1 MAFTRSGGILLH
13 PTSLPGPHGI
23 GDLGASARRWLD
35 FLAEAGQTL
44 WQILPLGP
52 TGYGD
57 SPYQSFSAFAGNPY
71 LISLETLIEEGL
83 LPQDAL
89 DSVPAFPEDRV
100 DYGNVIPYKLA
111 LLEASYRHFIAHA
124 DADQR
129 ARFADFCEAQA
140 FWLEDFALFMAC
152 KEAHQGRSWNEWD
165 AEIRTRRPQALASWR
180 RKLDGAIAR
189 QRYYQWLFF
198 EQWSSV
204 KRHAEAHG
212 IKIIGDIPIFVAYD
226 SADTWANPELF
237 YLDAEGNPTV
247 IAGVPPDYFSETGQ
261 RWGNPLYRWK
271 VMADTGYAWWIARIK
286 AVLAQV
292 DIVRIDH
299 FRGFEAYWEIPASE
313 PTAVKG
319 RWVKG
324 PGQAFF
330 DAVKAALGELPIIA
344 EDLGV
349 ITPAVEALRDQNGLP
364 GMKVLQFAF
373 AADAADPYLP
383 HNYPRN
389 CAVYTGTHDNDT
401 TLGWYEKAPANEQ
414 DFVRRYVA
422 RDGSDVA
429 WDLMRLAF
437 ASVADI
443 AVVPLQDV
451 LRLGSEHR
459 MNTPGKAAG
468 NWQWRFR
475 WSQLEPW
482 LAPVLREM
490 AETYGRVPLD
500 KPLDTAYRQS
510 VTHSAVEEAE
520 AS

>member
-13 PTSLPGPHGI
+13 PTSLPAPYGI
-23 GDLGASARRWLD
+23 GDLGTSTLRWLD
-35 FLAEAGQTL
+35 FLTEAGQTL

-71 LISLETLIEEGL
+71 LISLKSLIEEGL
-83 LPQDAL
+83 LPLDAL
-89 DSVPAFPEDRV
+89 EGLPTFSDDRV
-100 DYGNVIPYKLA
+100 DYGSVIPFKLA
-111 LLEASYRHFIAHA
+111 VLERSYHYFEQYGSRE
-124 DADQR
+124 QR
-129 ARFADFCEAQA
+129 ARFAGFCRAQA
-140 FWLEDFALFMAC
+140 SWLEEFALFMAC
-152 KEAHQGRSWNEWD
+152 KEAHGGRPWNEWVP
-165 AEIRTRRPQALASWR
+165 EIRSRQPAALASWR
-180 RKLDGAIAR
+180 ERLQHAIAK
-189 QRYYQWLFF
+189 QRYWQWLFF
-198 EQWSSV
+198 EQWGVV
-204 KRHAEAHG
+204 KRHAQERG
-212 IKIIGDIPIFVAYD
+212 IKVIGDIPIFVAYD

-237 YLDAEGNPTV
+237 YLDSEGNPTV
-247 IAGVPPDYFSETGQ
+247 IAGVPPDYFSVTGQ
-261 RWGNPLYRWK
+261 RWGNPIYRWK
-271 VMADTGYAWWIARIK
+271 VMAETGYAWWLARIR

-319 RWVKG
+319 RWVRG

-330 DAVKAALGELPIIA
+330 DAVKQALGELPIIA

-349 ITPAVEALRDQNGLP
+349 ITPGVEALREDNGLP

-401 TLGWYEKAPANEQ
+401 TLGWYQKAPASEQ
-414 DFVRRYVA
+414 DFVRRYLA
-422 RDGSDVA
+422 RDGSDIA
-429 WDLMRLAF
+429 WDMMRLAF
-437 ASVADI
+437 ASVAEI

-459 MNTPGKAAG
+459 MNTPGTASG
-468 NWQWRFR
+468 NWQWRFK
-475 WSQLEPW
+475 WAQLEYW
-482 LAPVLREM
+482 LTLVLREI
-490 AETYGRVPLD
+490 AETYGRISLD
-500 KPLDTAYRQS
+500 KPVDTAYRQS
-510 VTHSAVEEAE
+510 ITNTAVEDE
-520 AS
+520 